1 MTEVAIRIENLVK
14 DFPVGLR
21 GKQVRALDGLNLE
34 VGANQIFGL
43 LGPNG
48 SGKSTTIKVLL
59 GLLRP
64 SSGAGEIFGMPV
76 GSLEA
81 RRVLGYLPEVPH
93 FYRFLTGRE
102 LLRYYARVSGVPRRA
117 REGRISDALE
127 QVGMESAAGRRLG
140 TYSKGMLQRVGLAQA
155 LVHDPQLL
163 ILDEPTAGVD
173 PEGTAAIGSILRDL
187 KAQGKTILLSSH
199 LLAQMEGL
207 CDRVAILNKGRLLCE
222 GAVEELLIKAGSDS
236 FVTEGLDASGRAA
249 VEAAIRA
256 SGGRLRGVE
265 PARRGLEE
273 LFSRATSDEGEEAE

>member
-1 MTEVAIRIENLVK
+1 MTEVAISIENLVK

-64 SSGAGEIFGMPV
+64 SSGAGAIFGIPV
-76 GSLEA
+76 GSLGA

-93 FYRFLTGRE
+93 FYRFLTARE
-102 LLRYYARVSGVPRRA
+102 LLRYYARVSGLPRRA
-117 REGRISDALE
+117 REGRISEALE

-163 ILDEPTAGVD
+163 VLDEPTAGVD
-173 PEGTAAIGSILRDL
+173 PEGTAAIGSILCDL

-222 GAVEELLIKAGSDS
+222 GSVEALLIEEGADTY
-236 FVTEGLDASGRAA
+236 VTEGLDASGRAA

-256 SGGRLRGVE
+256 SGGRLRGVG

-273 LFSRATSDEGEEAE
+273 LFSRAINNEGEEAR

>member
-34 VGANQIFGL
+34 VGTNQIFGL

-93 FYRFLTGRE
+93 FYRFLTGWE

-155 LVHDPQLL
+155 LVHDPRLL

-173 PEGTAAIGSILRDL
+173 PEGTAAIGSILRGL

-222 GAVEELLIKAGSDS
+222 GAVEELLIEAGSDS

-273 LFSRATSDEGEEAE
+273 LFSRAIKDEVEEAE